1 MMVVGLDK
9 ATRSLG
15 LAALLVAGMT
25 ATVTSISC
33 KTKPSEQPGE
43 CAGMCGKGTRCDG
56 AACVVDYSQ
65 DICGNP
71 YDSEPEVSAPPPVD
85 NWGICDQDRS
95 SLPPFVAVDD
105 SKIPQYD
112 PDATIVLDM
121 NAGSERL
128 RDDQLNAEMRKIEHE
143 INACLNTAAC
153 YNGGRVGGGEI
164 SFRFRLLGSG
174 KVQSVTVEAPP
185 DLSVHGIVPC
195 TRKVI
200 ADHVFPKFNGQHMV
214 VKYAIELE

>member
-1 MMVVGLDK
+1 MVGLDK
-9 ATRSLG
+9 AIRGIGRALG
-15 LAALLVAGMT
+15 LTALLLGA
-25 ATVTSISC
+25 ASAISC
-33 KTKPSEQPGE
+33 RAKTPELPGE

-85 NWGICDQDRS
+85 SWGVCDQDRA
-95 SLPPFVAVDD
+95 SLPAFVAVDD
-105 SKIPQYD
+105 SKVPQFD
-112 PDATIVLDM
+112 PNATIVLDM

-128 RDDQLNAEMRKIEHE
+128 RDDVLNAEMRKIEHE

-153 YNGGRVGGGEI
+153 YNGGHLGSGEI
-164 SFRFRLLGSG
+164 AFRFRLLGSG
-174 KVQSVTVEAPP
+174 KVQSVTVEAPAE
-185 DLSVHGIVPC
+185 LTVHGIVPC

-214 VKYAIELE
+214 VKYSIELE